1 MAQRSCQLSVEAVLR
16 ANGSIR
22 FESDDAVDDGL
33 SFGIQILQERSF
45 QLHCSPSVLLC
56 RLVSKAPMYLRSCAM
71 PLHREQMPL
80 R

>member
-1 MAQRSCQLSVEAVLR
+1 
-16 ANGSIR
+16 
-22 FESDDAVDDGL
+22 VDDGL